1 MSKHAHMIEEFL
13 KEEDLRYTT
22 NSDNTYFLIQVATR
36 DAKCCVAISITK
48 GSRISM
54 RTTFPMIIP
63 ENRRE
68 IVMRHITQL
77 NYTLFLGKYE
87 FDLSDGDLVYA
98 TSLMVDED
106 DDIPQSI
113 IEHLF
118 RSNVVTF
125 ASNQNHI
132 LALALNGSTKRGV
145 GPEEQSRPSW
155 VPDHS
160 DAPDDNDDESGS
172 CDDDMALDAMIRD
185 AMDAEESTKSEGQ
198 VEETPEEGAASSKAS
213 GDQALEPPDGDGD
226 SKAT

>member
-1 MSKHAHMIEEFL
+1 MSKHAHIIEEFL

-118 RSNVVTF
+118 RSNVVTY

-132 LALALNGSTKRGV
+132 LALALNGSTKRSV
-145 GPEEQSRPSW
+145 GPEEKSHPSRASGHP
-155 VPDHS
+155 
-160 DAPDDNDDESGS
+160 DAPDDDESGS

-185 AMDAEESTKSEGQ
+185 AMDAEESTKSEKQ
-198 VEETPEEGAASSKAS
+198 AEQTPEEGAASSKAS